1 MHTKIITYREQELTE
16 GDYVEGVVVQFADK
30 YFWLL
35 ANGDCTETDVSV
47 ADLNNADE
55 NVAHNVFDA
64 ITLADKIK
72 LHYSVDKVAEFA
84 EDLYTATTGIKYKAD
99 V

>member
-1 MHTKIITYREQELTE
+1 MHTKIITTREQELTE
-16 GDYVEGVVVQFADK
+16 GNYVEGVVVKFADK

-35 ANGDCTETDVSV
+35 ENGDCTETEVSE
-47 ADLNNADE
+47 ADLNCADE
-55 NVAHNVFDA
+55 FTALQVFDA
-64 ITLADKIK
+64 ITLADKID

-84 EDLYTATTGIKYKAD
+84 EDLYTATTDIKYKAD

>member
-1 MHTKIITYREQELTE
+1 MHTKITTTREQELTE
-16 GDYVEGVVVQFADK
+16 GNYVEGVVVQFLDK

-35 ANGDCTETDVSV
+35 ANGDCTETTVSD
-47 ADLNNADE
+47 ADLNCADE

-64 ITLADKIK
+64 IILADKLK

-84 EDLYTATTGIKYKAD
+84 EDLYTETTDIKYKAD